1 MVTVNRN
8 ISNRNAKRKN
18 NKEQNIPK
26 SYEQIQ
32 KHVIVI
38 GMGITNGKEKEK
50 GAEETF
56 KAIMANCPKLVILI
70 VTSLPD

>member
-1 MVTVNRN
+1 MQREKIIKNR
-8 ISNRNAKRKN
+8 IS
-18 NKEQNIPK
+18 K

-38 GMGITNGKEKEK
+38 GMGIINGKEKEK